1 MVAISIILFHLP
13 TSLHQQDMLFDWEIV
28 TEKSINTT
36 ILSLSI
42 EKLQNVCENNRKV
55 SLLMGIPMR

>member
-1 MVAISIILFHLP
+1 
-13 TSLHQQDMLFDWEIV
+13 MLFDWEIV
-28 TEKSINTT
+28 TEKSVNTT